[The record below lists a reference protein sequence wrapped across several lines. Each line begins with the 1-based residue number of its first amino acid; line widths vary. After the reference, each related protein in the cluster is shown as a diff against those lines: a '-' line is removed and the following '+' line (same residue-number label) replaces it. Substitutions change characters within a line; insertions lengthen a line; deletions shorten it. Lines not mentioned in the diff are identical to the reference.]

1 MVNTFT
7 TTCYGRSK
15 YMEKVKVTRW
25 QRSIKWLYLAEM
37 AVKRIV
43 LQYKKCLEVITLEYE

>member
-25 QRSIKWLYLAEM
+25 QRSIKWLYLVEM

-43 LQYKKCLEVITLEYE
+43 LQYKKMFRSNHIGI

>member
-7 TTCYGRSK
+7 TTCYGKSK
-15 YMEKVKVTRW
+15 HMEKVKVTRW
-25 QRSIKWLYLAEM
+25 QRIIKWLYLAEM

-43 LQYKKCLEVITLEYE
+43 LQYKKMFRSNHIGI